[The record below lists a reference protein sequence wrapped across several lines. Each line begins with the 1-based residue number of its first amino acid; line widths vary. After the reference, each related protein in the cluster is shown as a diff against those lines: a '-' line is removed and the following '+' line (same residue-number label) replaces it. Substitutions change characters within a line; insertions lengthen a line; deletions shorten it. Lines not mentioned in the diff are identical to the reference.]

1 MKKRIALLL
10 ACVLA
15 FSLFAGTSSVF
26 ASSLAEETGGE
37 GSKWDL
43 GGITLRVFPTDLFP
57 NPETADEAQQEEL
70 RERREKVE
78 EFFNV
83 TLDFGALAGVEWN
96 DIPTVIAQSV
106 AAKTHVVDVGN
117 VNTYYLTQLVNA
129 GALVD
134 ISDYAREQIPELYW
148 KNVGEVGGSV
158 YAFSDSIPKGFQA
171 IKFNRELIEAA
182 GMRQDPGEMFK
193 AGRWSF
199 NDFISYCLE
208 LRSKLPED
216 VNVIGMHPM
225 HWLRLTT
232 FSNGTYII
240 DPATYIPNYT
250 SDDFMSTLDFF
261 RDLIDQNIWEAP
273 AYTEAEDG
281 TQLANFDSTGG
292 GFAEGKVAMTL
303 GQTWEFD
310 AHNEAGMD
318 WGIVPPPW
326 GPNVTLEKRG
336 DYTSL
341 SDEYSGYYKDA
352 TALQGIFVGAK
363 DKITPEQWH
372 MMCLMYTAD
381 DGIETYEEVKE
392 LTSNGEMPDLSDPQA
407 ITWFQTELDMEL
419 WNWYVSRS
427 TPFESQNFV
436 GDWLTFY
443 ETINQS
449 ISTTQDPRSVWEA
462 YLPSDLHRISENG
475 FINPDNLPEDMKAIY
490 DSFTPPEAEE

>member
-1 MKKRIALLL
+1 MALFL

-15 FSLFAGTSSVF
+15 FSLFAGMTVSASGASLSS
-26 ASSLAEETGGE
+26 ETGGV

-43 GGITLRVFPTDLFP
+43 GGITLRVFPTDHFP
-57 NPETADEAQQEEL
+57 NPETADEAQREEL
-70 RERREKVE
+70 RERRANVE

-83 TLDFGALAGVEWN
+83 TLDFGALAGVQYN
-96 DIPTVIAQSV
+96 DVPTVIAQSV

-117 VNTYYLTQLVNA
+117 VNTYYMSQLVNA

-134 ISDYAREQIPELYW
+134 ISDYARANIPDLYW
-148 KNVGEVGGSV
+148 KNVGELGGKV

-182 GMRQDPGEMFK
+182 GMRLDPGEMFR

-199 NDFISYCLE
+199 DDFMKYCQE
-208 LRSKLPED
+208 LRSKLPSD

-232 FSNGTYII
+232 YSNGTYII
-240 DPATYIPNYT
+240 DPSTYIPNYT
-250 SDDFMSTLDFF
+250 SDDFMESLNFF
-261 RDLIDQNIWEAP
+261 RDLIDEGVWQAP
-273 AYTEAEDG
+273 TYTAAEDG
-281 TQLANFDSTGG
+281 TQLANYDSTGG
-292 GFAEGKVAMTL
+292 GFGEGKVVMTL

-310 AHNEAGMD
+310 AHNEAGMN

-326 GPNVTLEKRG
+326 GPNATLRTRG
-336 DYTSL
+336 NYTTL

-352 TALQGIFVGAK
+352 TSLQGIFIGAK

-372 MMCLMYTAD
+372 MMCLMYQGEDSIAS
-381 DGIETYEEVKE
+381 YEEVVD
-392 LTSNGEMPDLSDPQA
+392 LTARGRTPDLSDPQA

-443 ETINQS
+443 ETINKS
-449 ISTTQDPRSVWEA
+449 ISTTQDPRAVWEA

-475 FINPDNLPEDMKAIY
+475 FINPDNLPADMRAIY
-490 DSFTPPEAEE
+490 DSFTPAETE